1 MTALSFGSAIHRAIA
16 DTSDHLRAHADAIA
30 AEHGENNATALAA
43 IWEGVRGQ
51 FDGGTPGEL
60 DGRTAKW
67 RCRFRF
73 YRADEMSEPQADTD
87 AELPADAP
95 GSMVVAG
102 LPNVA
107 HEVLMLAQH
116 LHGGMALRGLSRE
129 ELDRR
134 LRGLRPTLSR
144 RGGNAV
150 WRVPYDTLET
160 FDERALKQG
169 WLCRVDIQ
177 REESG
182 K

>member
-1 MTALSFGSAIHRAIA
+1 MTAVELGTAYHKAIA
-16 DTSDHLRAHADAIA
+16 ASLEYIRAHADAIA
-30 AEHGENNATALAA
+30 SEHGEHNATALA
-43 IWEGVRGQ
+43 IIGEGVSGH
-51 FDGGTPGEL
+51 FTGPPGEL

-73 YRADEMSEPQADTD
+73 YRADEMGEPQADTD

-116 LHGGMALRGLSRE
+116 LHSGMALRGLSRE